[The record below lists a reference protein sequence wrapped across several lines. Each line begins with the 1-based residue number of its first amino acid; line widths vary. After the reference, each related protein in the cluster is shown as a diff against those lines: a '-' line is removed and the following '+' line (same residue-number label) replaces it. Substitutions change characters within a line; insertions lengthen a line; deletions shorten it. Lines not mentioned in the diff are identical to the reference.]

1 MIRGFVQIIGRV
13 HADPDYL
20 PRSSDFG
27 LNQHVFREKFCSQC
41 PEPFY
46 RVAFLCCDLNPDKR
60 SVDGLVPIA
69 LVLMILL
76 VEIELIC
83 AYLLLYQILWYG
95 F

>member
-1 MIRGFVQIIGRV
+1 VLRLEDCVIHVWEAVVLFGDDELLIIHGFMQIIGRV

-27 LNQHVFREKFCSQC
+27 LNQHVFREKFCCQC

-60 SVDGLVPIA
+60 
-69 LVLMILL
+69 
-76 VEIELIC
+76 
-83 AYLLLYQILWYG
+83 
-95 F
+95 